1 VNGNDDNL
9 RSLRAR
15 RLDVEQGH
23 RDFERAKYA
32 ERQSRDALA
41 GRVPD
46 YDDTTGERVSLMV
59 RLAEW
64 ADKHPELAAEVANF
78 ERMTA

>member
-1 VNGNDDNL
+1 VNGYDDNL

-32 ERQSRDALA
+32 ERQSLDALA

-46 YDDTTGERVSLMV
+46 YADTTGERVSLEAKL
-59 RLAEW
+59 REW
-64 ADKHPELAAEVANF
+64 ADKNPQLAREIAEF